1 MGSQGRN
8 LRTTHH
14 VLGPKHFDNVKR
26 YSLTLKCPP
35 QVRILIVCHLAGAIV
50 LEPLRRWDP
59 CEGSRFLGASS

>member
-1 MGSQGRN
+1 MGSQGPN

-50 LEPLRRWDP
+50 FGTFKKVGPM
-59 CEGSRFLGASS
+59 